1 MTSRRPKV
9 CLVQYNSSRFLMRVD
24 RSVRTLVADGWD
36 VVLIAIKDADTPAFE
51 DRGDYVVKRVE
62 LLSRRLPRWTRPLRF
77 VEAAGKTFWAA
88 YREKADVY
96 NPRDIYPMLVCLL
109 AAWLRRAAVVT
120 DSDELNLYRN
130 WPWASRWYWKPLA
143 KRYEGF
149 FLRRAAACITS
160 DEGRADVLAAE
171 YDIPRPTVVL
181 NVPDVIASLEPD
193 RDFRARHLDA
203 SRWLLIY
210 QGIFAAN
217 RGLPQLVSAMKQ
229 LDDCALVLLGM
240 GQLRDELLDQ
250 IEREGLGDRVTVCDA
265 VPYAQM
271 MRIVAACDAGLMP
284 IVGSC
289 LSYVYA
295 APNKLFED
303 MMAGIPVVASDL
315 PDMAA
320 IVRAEGIGT
329 LIADPESPASI
340 AAAVRQLLDDPE
352 PPQVK
357 GERGRA
363 AALALYNWDVEKQ
376 KLLAT
381 WRRVRAERL
390 AGSPSGSDAADG
402 DAAGSGPAIEG

>member
-1 MTSRRPKV
+1 
-9 CLVQYNSSRFLMRVD
+9 VQYNASRFLMRVD
-24 RSVRTLVADGWD
+24 RSARTLAADGWE
-36 VVLIAIKDADTPAFE
+36 VVLIAIKDADTPALE
-51 DRGDYVVKRVE
+51 DRGDYIVRRVE
-62 LLSRRLPRWTRPLRF
+62 LRSRRLPRWTRPLRF
-77 VEAAGKTFWAA
+77 FEAIAKTFWAA
-88 YREKADVY
+88 YREDADVY
-96 NPRDIYPMLVCLL
+96 DPRDIYPMFVCQL

-130 WPWASRWYWKPLA
+130 WPWAKRWYWKPLA

-160 DEGRADVLAAE
+160 DEGRANVLVAE
-171 YDIPRPTVVL
+171 YGIPRPTVVL

-193 RDFRARHLDA
+193 LAFRERYLGA

-217 RGLPQLVSAMKQ
+217 RGLPQLVSAMEQ
-229 LDDCALVLLGM
+229 LDDCALVLVGM
-240 GQLRDELLDQ
+240 GQLRDKLLDQ
-250 IEREGLGDRVTVCDA
+250 IEREGLGDRVTICDA
-265 VPYAQM
+265 VPYEQM

-329 LIADPESPASI
+329 LIADPESPDAI
-340 AAAVRQLLDDPE
+340 ATAVRHLLDDPE
-352 PPQVK
+352 PPRVK

-363 AALALYNWDVEKQ
+363 AALARYNWNVEKQ

-381 WRRVRAERL
+381 WRGLQTKRL
-390 AGSPSGSDAADG
+390 AALASSG
-402 DAAGSGPAIEG
+402 GPAIEG